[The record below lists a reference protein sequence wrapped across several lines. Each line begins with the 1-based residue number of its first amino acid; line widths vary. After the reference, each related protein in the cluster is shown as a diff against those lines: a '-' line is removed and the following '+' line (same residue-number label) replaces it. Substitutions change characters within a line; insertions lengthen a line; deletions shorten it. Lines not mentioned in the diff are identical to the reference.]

1 MLKLQYQEAIDQKH
15 LEINHKIDTIR
26 KLEEALDSKDDTEMR
41 SLRDKVKILEMLVE
55 KRDVSIGKSEQQV
68 KTLENTVKDLTESLE
83 NLSKVFRGDLDSV
96 KLDILKQYDESQ
108 GTHPHLL
115 N

>member
-1 MLKLQYQEAIDQKH
+1 MKSLKKGNLDLQKRNLQLSEQMEMLKLQYQEAIDQKH

-55 KRDVSIGKSEQQV
+55 KRDVSIGKS
-68 KTLENTVKDLTESLE
+68 
-83 NLSKVFRGDLDSV
+83 
-96 KLDILKQYDESQ
+96 
-108 GTHPHLL
+108 
-115 N
+115 